1 MFADSRGLE
10 EAVAQEVRSLLPI
23 PIRGLLAPDTK
34 PRPWHSREAF
44 VAGRRFAL
52 QAGSKAALV
61 NSPQG
66 GSNFMQQDSFTVN
79 VADRQIA
86 LRSILNLV
94 HLVRAI
100 LDGDTVPPS
109 QYQSQFG
116 LSSFEDL
123 LDAAVLVV
131 CDLHGYGRGLAFEST
146 TGPPCFRTHSFLSPN
161 RRTNSEPPSMSHVDD
176 RPDLWCIRLRV
187 GQRERLDFDHTE

>member
-1 MFADSRGLE
+1 MSAHSRSLE
-10 EAVAQEVRSLLPI
+10 KAIAKEVRSFVPL
-23 PIRGLLAPDTK
+23 PIRGPLTPDTK

-44 VAGRRFAL
+44 GADRRFAL

-66 GSNFMQQDSFTVN
+66 GSNFTQQDSFTVN

-94 HLVRAI
+94 HLVRAL
-100 LDGDTVPPS
+100 LDGDTVPLS

-123 LDAAVLVV
+123 FDAAVLVV

-146 TGPPCFRTHSFLSPN
+146 
-161 RRTNSEPPSMSHVDD
+161 
-176 RPDLWCIRLRV
+176 
-187 GQRERLDFDHTE
+187 